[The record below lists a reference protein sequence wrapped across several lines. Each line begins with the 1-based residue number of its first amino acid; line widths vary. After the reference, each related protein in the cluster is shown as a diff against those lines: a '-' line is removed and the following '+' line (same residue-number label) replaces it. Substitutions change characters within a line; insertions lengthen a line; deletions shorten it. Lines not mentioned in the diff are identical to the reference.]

1 MERGLNNLRD
11 ALRND
16 WLVADSKV
24 KAALLV
30 KLNQIAD
37 GNGVVFG
44 GSKAAPFKGSIP
56 AGQIL
61 IPTGGTTG
69 QPRYAIHTWQTL
81 KNAAENLAARI
92 AGPINSCCILPMHHV
107 SGFMQVVRAL
117 VTGGRVHVTDARALD
132 VEPEGLCL
140 SIVPTQL
147 NRFMEQPELLKK
159 LKRFRIIFLG
169 GAAVS
174 KKLLHQAREQQL
186 PLAPCY
192 GMTETAAMVTLL
204 KPSDFLAG
212 IYSSGI
218 ALPNTKVTIQDQ
230 RIHIQTNSLYRGYWG
245 DEQGEIESIGTQ
257 DHGMIDKDYHL
268 HVHGRLDRMI
278 ISGGEKIDPAEV
290 EATLLMYEDIKEALV
305 LGVED
310 KEWGQ
315 RVIAF
320 VVGHTGVNLPNSL
333 RKILPSHKVP
343 KEFHHVNHLP
353 LNRSGKVDWEQV
365 KNVVG

>member
-1 MERGLNNLRD
+1 
-11 ALRND
+11 
-16 WLVADSKV
+16 
-24 KAALLV
+24 
-30 KLNQIAD
+30 
-37 GNGVVFG
+37 
-44 GSKAAPFKGSIP
+44 
-56 AGQIL
+56 
-61 IPTGGTTG
+61 
-69 QPRYAIHTWQTL
+69 
-81 KNAAENLAARI
+81 
-92 AGPINSCCILPMHHV
+92 
-107 SGFMQVVRAL
+107 
-117 VTGGRVHVTDARALD
+117 
-132 VEPEGLCL
+132 
-140 SIVPTQL
+140 
-147 NRFMEQPELLKK
+147 
-159 LKRFRIIFLG
+159 
-169 GAAVS
+169 
-174 KKLLHQAREQQL
+174 
-186 PLAPCY
+186 
-192 GMTETAAMVTLL
+192 MTETAAMVTLL
-204 KPSDFLAG
+204 EPSDFLAG
-212 IYSSGI
+212 KNSSGT

-268 HVHGRLDRMI
+268 HVHGRLDRVI

-353 LNRSGKVDWEQV
+353 LSRSGKVDWEQV